1 MRYSRPAPETAPGRV
16 RRLAQVTAVL
26 PPRSCAAGNSR
37 GRRDRLNTLLVA
49 PGNGHRPSTD
59 CLIWDAARQH
69 SAAPGSRWRADRSR
83 YANAR
88 RTTSRH
94 PAPRSVADPLTGRAV
109 QVGHHLPVGGP
120 GGRQLAGAFGQLA
133 RQVGGFLFEVSD
145 PSFEGAGVLGA
156 PRPDS
161 CQACSPRSPESFFSS
176 WRTRAPKRPL
186 RAWAPARSACR
197 EARLT
202 RELEAPSA
210 GGWASAAWT
219 C

>member
-49 PGNGHRPSTD
+49 PGNGHRSSTD
-59 CLIWDAARQH
+59 CLIWDATL
-69 SAAPGSRWRADRSR
+69 SAAPRSRWRADRSR

-94 PAPRSVADPLTGRAV
+94 PAPRSVAGPLTGRAV
-109 QVGHHLPVGGP
+109 QLCHHLPVGGP

-133 RQVGGFLFEVSD
+133 RQVGGFLFEAGD
-145 PSFEGAGVLGA
+145 PSFEGAGVLGGA
-156 PRPDS
+156 
-161 CQACSPRSPESFFSS
+161 
-176 WRTRAPKRPL
+176 
-186 RAWAPARSACR
+186 
-197 EARLT
+197 EAG
-202 RELEAPSA
+202 SD
-210 GGWASAAWT
+210 
-219 C
+219 